1 MKTLVTALFV
11 LSTSLTAVAQDKP
24 MTTTAKIDP
33 SATTVKWLGKKITGQ
48 HYGNVSVKDGS
59 LTFQGDVITAGE
71 VNVDMNTIT
80 VTDIPAKEEGNGKL
94 VGHLKSP
101 DFFNVQKYPDA
112 KLVIT
117 GSEKTKKGLKV
128 KGNLTF
134 IGQTN
139 PVEFDTIVDKKSDV
153 VKAKSEIKIDRT
165 KWGLKYGSGDFF
177 KGLGDKAIDNEFV
190 LSVDLTAKK

>member
-1 MKTLVTALFV
+1 MKTLAVMLLV
-11 LSTSLTAVAQDKP
+11 LTTSLTAVAQNKP
-24 MTTTAKIDP
+24 VSNMYKIESSSP
-33 SATTVKWLGKKITGQ
+33 VKWIGKKITGE
-48 HYGNVSVKDGS
+48 HSGNVAVKNGS
-59 LTFQGDVITAGE
+59 LTFTGEVLTAGE
-71 VNVDMNTIT
+71 VNIDMNTVT
-80 VTDIPAKEEGNGKL
+80 VTDIPASDEMNGKL

-117 GSEKTKKGLKV
+117 SSEKTKTGLKV

-139 PVEFDTIVDKKSDV
+139 PIEFDAVVSKTAKSTTLKSDV
-153 VKAKSEIKIDRT
+153 KIDRT
-165 KWGLKYGSGDFF
+165 IWGLKYGSGSFF
-177 KGLGDKAIDNEFV
+177 KGLGDKAINNEFL